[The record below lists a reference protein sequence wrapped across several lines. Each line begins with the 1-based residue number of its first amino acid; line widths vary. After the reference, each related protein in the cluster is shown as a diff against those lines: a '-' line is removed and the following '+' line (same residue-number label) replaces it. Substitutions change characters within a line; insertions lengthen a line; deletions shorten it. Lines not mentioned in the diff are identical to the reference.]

1 MDNFKNSLKNII
13 TILKYVIFIVLL
25 VFVILVILYG
35 IYRLYNSFNFIH
47 EKDTANIIGVL
58 SLNVAILQSIIGL
71 GAIFIALFAFINF
84 KSTHNKIKKLN
95 RRVKYIEDY
104 KSNNNTEPENLN

>member
-1 MDNFKNSLKNII
+1 M
-13 TILKYVIFIVLL
+13 
-25 VFVILVILYG
+25 
-35 IYRLYNSFNFIH
+35 
-47 EKDTANIIGVL
+47 
-58 SLNVAILQSIIGL
+58 NVAILQSIIGL